1 MFGLINPLYKII
13 GLLGF
18 VAILFGSG
26 YYQGYSSEK
35 ARHDAF
41 RADIEAS
48 VRAQEKIN
56 QQIEQKNKLIAN
68 NIKSE
73 YETKLA
79 ALRNFYSFGL
89 RNNSAGKLP
98 SLSHP
103 AYRVDVTASDP
114 IFIGQCSETT
124 LMLTSLQDWIKAVS
138 EK

>member
-1 MFGLINPLYKII
+1 MFGLINPLYKVI

-26 YYQGYSSEK
+26 YYQGYLAEK
-35 ARHDAF
+35 RRFDAYK
-41 RADIEAS
+41 ADIEAS
-48 VRAQEKIN
+48 VKAQEKIN

-89 RNNSAGKLP
+89 RNNSASKLP

-103 AYRVDVTASDP
+103 AYTFNATASDP
-114 IFIGQCSETT
+114 VFIGQCAETT
-124 LMLTSLQDWIKAVS
+124 LILTSLQDWIKAVS

>member
-1 MFGLINPLYKII
+1 LYKII

-26 YYQGYSSEK
+26 YYQGYSAEK

-68 NIKSE
+68 NIKDQH
-73 YETKLA
+73 ETKLA
-79 ALRNFYSFGL
+79 NLRNFYSFGL
-89 RNNSAGKLP
+89 RNNSASKLP
-98 SLSHP
+98 SLSRP
-103 AYRVDVTASDP
+103 AYTFDAAASDP
-114 IFIGQCSETT
+114 VFIGQCAETT